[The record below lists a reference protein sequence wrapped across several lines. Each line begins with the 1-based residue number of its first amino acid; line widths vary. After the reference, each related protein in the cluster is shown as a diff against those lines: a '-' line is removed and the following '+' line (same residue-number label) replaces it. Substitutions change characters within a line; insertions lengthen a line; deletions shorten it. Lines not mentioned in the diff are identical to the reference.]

1 MKTFNTVA
9 IVVLIIA
16 VGYLFI
22 KDSGSNTADNSP
34 KSVEEV
40 KANLEGQDFK
50 GVRVAYIDT
59 DSLVSKY
66 ELHKELAEKLQAK
79 ARLLENDM
87 AQKAQVFQQ
96 NVQVLEQQAANMS
109 QDELQAAQMDLQQT
123 QQQLMAYRDQKGAE
137 LAKEQR
143 ALDSLIMD
151 DLKDVVEGLK
161 DELGLDYILSYDPN
175 SILLAANENYNI
187 TGIVVERLNAKNN
200 KSKASKE
207 DEE

>member
-9 IVVLIIA
+9 VIVLLVA

-22 KDSGSNTADNSP
+22 KDSGNSAGSLSP
-34 KSVEEV
+34 KSVDEV
-40 KANLEGQDFK
+40 KENLEGQDFK
-50 GVRVAYIDT
+50 GVRVAYINT

-66 ELHKELAEKLQAK
+66 DLHRELGEKLKIK
-79 ARLLENDM
+79 AMALENDM
-87 AQKAQVFQQ
+87 AKKAQVFQQ
-96 NVQVLEQQAANMS
+96 NVQLLEQQAPGMS
-109 QDELQAAQMDLQQT
+109 QEQLQAAQMDLQQT
-123 QQQLMAYRDQKGAE
+123 QQQLMAYRDQKGTE

-151 DLKDVVEGLK
+151 DLKDVVEGIK

-187 TGIVVERLNAKNN
+187 TEVVVDRLNEKH
-200 KSKASKE
+200 SKTKAVKE
-207 DEE
+207 EE